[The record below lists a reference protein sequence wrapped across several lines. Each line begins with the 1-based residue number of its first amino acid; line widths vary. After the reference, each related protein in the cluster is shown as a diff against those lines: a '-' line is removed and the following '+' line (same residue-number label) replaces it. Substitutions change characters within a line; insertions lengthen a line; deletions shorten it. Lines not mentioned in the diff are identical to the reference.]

1 VLKAWPARTTS
12 EGWQGARRGVTDLER
27 RAVVTIIWITE
38 EDRRRAAEVRRERI
52 ERDELMTL
60 FCRWLLARAG
70 HDGPVTVPELTP
82 ETEARLLSL
91 LRQGRP

>member
-1 VLKAWPARTTS
+1 M
-12 EGWQGARRGVTDLER
+12 
-27 RAVVTIIWITE
+27 TILWITE
-38 EDRRRAAEVRRERI
+38 EDRQRATEVRRERF
-52 ERDELMTL
+52 ERNELMTL
-60 FCRWLLARAG
+60 FYRWLLARAG